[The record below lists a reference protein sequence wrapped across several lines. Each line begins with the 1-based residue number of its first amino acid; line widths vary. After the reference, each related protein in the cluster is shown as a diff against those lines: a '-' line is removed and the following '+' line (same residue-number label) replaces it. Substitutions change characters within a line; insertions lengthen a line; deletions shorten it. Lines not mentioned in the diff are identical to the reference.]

1 MAERDNPVEFVADA
15 ALDYHRYRTSLPAGT
30 QLQFDDSYRR
40 AHLPLI
46 APDHPQVIA
55 EDATRGYAMGVHRMI
70 YSAVLPVPADALE
83 TSPHF
88 RALAA
93 ALRAA
98 PFAAKIAWDIV
109 TARREKLHAT
119 VCGTLS
125 VDSPPVIS
133 DGVRDALRAHG
144 PFTVELRGLFSGNV
158 NLGRLYFQL
167 YPQARNG
174 INVIHGVQQALG
186 RTPTHLYLV
195 GMYNFNDELTVAET
209 AALQALLAQ
218 WQDQPLLRYVCDEIW
233 ILGSRDDLVLDS
245 DIAELICLR

>member
-1 MAERDNPVEFVADA
+1 MRRWIITATA
-15 ALDYHRYRTSLPAGT
+15 HQLPAGA

-46 APDHPQVIA
+46 APDHPRVIA
-55 EDATRGYAMGVHRMI
+55 EDAARGYAMGVHGMI

-83 TSPHF
+83 ASPHF
-88 RALAA
+88 RALDT
-93 ALRAA
+93 LMRRAVFA
-98 PFAAKIAWDIV
+98 PKIAWDIV

-125 VDSPPVIS
+125 AASPPVIP

-174 INVIHGVQQALG
+174 TNAIHGVQQALG
-186 RTPTHLYLV
+186 RAPTQLYLV
-195 GMYNFNDELTVAET
+195 GMYNFSDELSVAET
-209 AALQALLAQ
+209 AALQALLVQ
-218 WQDQPLLRYVCDEIW
+218 WQDRLLLRYVCEEIW

-245 DIAELICLR
+245 HIAERIRLT

>member
-1 MAERDNPVEFVADA
+1 MADINQQVDFVADA
-15 ALDYHRYRTSLPAGT
+15 ALDYHRFRTQLPAGT

-46 APDHPQVIA
+46 APEHPAVIR
-55 EDATRGYAMGVHRMI
+55 EDAARGYVMGVHGMI

-83 TSPHF
+83 QAPAY
-88 RALAA
+88 RGLDA

-98 PFAAKIAWDIV
+98 PFAPKIAWDIV
-109 TARREKLHAT
+109 AARREKLHAT
-119 VCGTLS
+119 LCGTLS
-125 VDSPPVIS
+125 IDSPPALS
-133 DGVRDALRAHG
+133 GGMRDMLRSHG

-174 INVIHGVQQALG
+174 SNVIHGVQQALG
-186 RTPTHLYLV
+186 RAPTQLYLV
-195 GMYNFNDELTVAET
+195 GLYNFNDELTVEET
-209 AALQALLAQ
+209 ASLQAILVQ
-218 WQDQPLLRYVCDEIW
+218 WQGRLLLRYVCEEIW

-245 DIAELICLR
+245 HIAERIRLT